1 MKEREERE
9 RERERAQKQGG
20 GEKKRKKWLAL
31 EFVEKKKGKRV
42 PGFFSSL
49 LRLRFA
55 FTVRVVT
62 TRLALQS
69 SRTANQTSS
78 PLPQSEKIKQ

>member
-31 EFVEKKKGKRV
+31 EFVEKKKGKRE
-42 PGFFSSL
+42 FQASSL
-49 LRLRFA
+49 LSSGFVLLSRF
-55 FTVRVVT
+55 VSR
-62 TRLALQS
+62 RLA
-69 SRTANQTSS
+69 
-78 PLPQSEKIKQ
+78 